1 MGDFKKMVVL
11 PEQHFKELQEAKK
24 DTNNISTDIFDKDV
38 DYKVMEDLKNNLVKI
53 LNSDKVDKTTISA
66 YKEDL
71 TKLLDLESPQKNEI
85 APPHLNESEKNDKV
99 NEDDNKDDTLR
110 GDGMDYED
118 YSKSYGSDMDTEE
131 LDSRFVTTS
140 ESDFEEND
148 FINDMSNSQEN
159 TSTPKSGEG
168 EYLDETIR
176 SGSPSKGANP
186 RKVLFPSNEDTISFT
201 QPALINVASLK
212 GESKSTIRNA
222 KNIQQYILQKGG
234 GRIGSLAKDHFLI
247 DGKKIPG

>member
-1 MGDFKKMVVL
+1 MVVL

-99 NEDDNKDDTLR
+99 NEDDNKDD
-110 GDGMDYED
+110 
-118 YSKSYGSDMDTEE
+118 
-131 LDSRFVTTS
+131 
-140 ESDFEEND
+140 
-148 FINDMSNSQEN
+148 
-159 TSTPKSGEG
+159 
-168 EYLDETIR
+168 
-176 SGSPSKGANP
+176 
-186 RKVLFPSNEDTISFT
+186 
-201 QPALINVASLK
+201 
-212 GESKSTIRNA
+212 
-222 KNIQQYILQKGG
+222 
-234 GRIGSLAKDHFLI
+234 H
-247 DGKKIPG
+247 

>member
-85 APPHLNESEKNDKV
+85 ALPHLNESEKNDKV

-110 GDGMDYED
+110 DDGMDYED
-118 YSKSYGSDMDTEE
+118 YSKNYASDMDTE
-131 LDSRFVTTS
+131 DSRFVTTS

-168 EYLDETIR
+168 GILTRQLGVD
-176 SGSPSKGANP
+176 P
-186 RKVLFPSNEDTISFT
+186 RQKAPTPEKFCSHQMKTQSVLRN
-201 QPALINVASLK
+201 QP
-212 GESKSTIRNA
+212 
-222 KNIQQYILQKGG
+222 
-234 GRIGSLAKDHFLI
+234 
-247 DGKKIPG
+247 